1 MDFPLVHRVHHPRN
15 VGAEG
20 KIIDS
25 KFTGDDG
32 LVTLSNS
39 PFALFSRY
47 FSGFAILRFNS
58 DRRMKF

>member
-1 MDFPLVHRVHHPRN
+1 MDFPLAHRAHHPRN
-15 VGAEG
+15 AGADG
-20 KIIDS
+20 KITNS

-32 LVTLSNS
+32 LVTLSN
-39 PFALFSRY
+39 PAFALFSRY

>member
-1 MDFPLVHRVHHPRN
+1 

-58 DRRMKF
+58 DMRMKF